1 MSDSDYQI
9 QMSQIENE
17 IIKYKKD
24 FNEWIMPY
32 LLPDPTIIDS
42 TIFDSSI

>member
-1 MSDSDYQI
+1 MPDSDYQTQI
-9 QMSQIENE
+9 SQIEND
-17 IIKYKKD
+17 IKEYKRD
-24 FNEWIMPY
+24 FHEWIIPY